1 MNELRRQVYRD
12 HGPEQLVAILRAHLR
27 PHGFTAGSGGGIA
40 LTDCVIHHQD
50 IRRPFGLRRQ
60 VPPDRLMEALD
71 FLAPSTGA
79 SLEAERR
86 RRPCRGHRLRPLM
99 FGRRWQTISRDDGVR
114 LGAAIWL
121 ITATRQ
127 Q

>member
-71 FLAPSTGA
+71 FSLRAPVLPSKQNA
-79 SLEAERR
+79 A
-86 RRPCRGHRLRPLM
+86 
-99 FGRRWQTISRDDGVR
+99 GVR
-114 LGAAIWL
+114 VV
-121 ITATRQ
+121 ATDCAR
-127 Q
+127 